1 MITHLA
7 RILPVFVYPVGLSGG
22 CAIAAAVFAVL
33 KKRKPAVALGLCSA
47 AILWLFSLPIV
58 SWGLTRNLESKF
70 DPNPVLPKVG
80 AIVLLGGCTKPAM
93 PPRTTVEIS
102 FAGDRILHAARLLK
116 QGYAPIIIAT
126 GGKLSFVYDFPGSE
140 ARCMATILENDCGVD
155 SSAIVLET
163 KAENTHDHAPNVAK
177 ILQARGIAKDVILV
191 TSAAHM
197 YRSVKIFQKY
207 GYIVHPSPAD
217 FEADE
222 HIQWNLSAF
231 LPCADAL
238 FQTTSALHEYYGLLA
253 YKLLGWI

>member
-1 MITHLA
+1 
-7 RILPVFVYPVGLSGG
+7 
-22 CAIAAAVFAVL
+22 
-33 KKRKPAVALGLCSA
+33 
-47 AILWLFSLPIV
+47 
-58 SWGLTRNLESKF
+58 
-70 DPNPVLPKVG
+70 
-80 AIVLLGGCTKPAM
+80 
-93 PPRTTVEIS
+93 
-102 FAGDRILHAARLLK
+102 
-116 QGYAPIIIAT
+116 
-126 GGKLSFVYDFPGSE
+126 
-140 ARCMATILENDCGVD
+140 MATILQNDCGVD
-155 SSAIVLET
+155 SSRIVLET

-207 GYIVHPSPAD
+207 GYVVHPSPAD